1 MYEMNRPNE
10 EEIDL
15 TVADL
20 LGVINMLSDSN
31 NRLTGIMREYQSMAA
46 SYAHKCAV
54 LRDERDRARALAVTL
69 EQECAACWGPVHS
82 QTIEA
87 AKLAMVLWGENDG
100 A

>member
-20 LGVINMLSDSN
+20 LGVINTLSDSN
-31 NRLTGIMREYQSMAA
+31 NRLTGIMREYQAMAT
-46 SYAHKCAV
+46 SLAHKGAA

-82 QTIEA
+82 QTIKA
-87 AKLAMVLWGENDG
+87 ANLAMVLWGENDG

>member
-1 MYEMNRPNE
+1 MYEISRPNE
-10 EEIDL
+10 QETEL
-15 TVADL
+15 SVPEL
-20 LGVINMLSDSN
+20 LGVINRLSM
-31 NRLTGIMREYQSMAA
+31 IIKEYQGMAA
-46 SYAHKCAV
+46 SYDRKGAA

-87 AKLAMVLWGENDG
+87 AKLAMALWGENDG

>member
-1 MYEMNRPNE
+1 MYEIEPGE
-10 EEIDL
+10 DQL
-15 TVADL
+15 DQVVAEL
-20 LGVINMLSDSN
+20 LRVINVMSHRN
-31 NRLTGIMREYQSMAA
+31 KRLEGIIKAYRDMAR
-46 SYAHKCAV
+46 SYDHKGAI

-82 QTIEA
+82 QTIKA

>member
-1 MYEMNRPNE
+1 MYEIEPAQDQP
-10 EEIDL
+10 DL
-15 TVADL
+15 VVAEL
-20 LGVINMLSDSN
+20 LGVINKMSHSN
-31 NRLTGIMREYQSMAA
+31 KRLEGIIKEYQAMAR
-46 SYAHKCAV
+46 SYDHKGAA

-87 AKLAMVLWGENDG
+87 AKLAMVLWGETDG